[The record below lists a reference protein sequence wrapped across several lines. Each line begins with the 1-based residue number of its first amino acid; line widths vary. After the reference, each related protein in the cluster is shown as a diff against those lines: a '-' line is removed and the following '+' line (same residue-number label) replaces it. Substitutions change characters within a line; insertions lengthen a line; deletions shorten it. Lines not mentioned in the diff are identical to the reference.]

1 MARRQL
7 TGSFAA
13 VDTGLDP
20 EAANL
25 DLKTK
30 LSILKKALLAER
42 KKTQDLESRVGL
54 LEATV
59 QERDAK
65 MRELHLEKT
74 ELESALYKEKVK
86 GRDSSV
92 SSPTN
97 KAKITLEL
105 EAESYNQTL
114 SQEFHTL
121 KQQNVAQDREIAE
134 LQQEVK
140 ELNSALES
148 RDMNLSRVLKNYEE
162 TQSQLR
168 KQLEEAEKEL
178 CESRLAREE
187 AGEEVQRLGDESRT
201 MRSKLAHAQDEIMAL
216 SAVKTDMQQ
225 VIDSLNESLISHA
238 QNESLLAGK
247 LMEMKSL
254 LLEANSELK
263 FEAVKIN
270 KVIDREAKIALK
282 KDLTDEYIF
291 EIDQKSRKKTY
302 PASSIEDVS
311 VDPANPRRFSVRLQ
325 VLAM

>member
-1 MARRQL
+1 MAGRQL

-42 KKTQDLESRVGL
+42 KKTQDLESRISI

-65 MRELHLEKT
+65 MRELHGEKT
-74 ELESALYKEKVK
+74 ELESALYKEQVK
-86 GRDSSV
+86 GFDSGV

-97 KAKITLEL
+97 KAKITMEL
-105 EAESYNQTL
+105 EAEGYNQTL

-134 LQQEVK
+134 LQLEVK
-140 ELNSALES
+140 ELNSALEN
-148 RDMNLSRVLKNYEE
+148 RDMNLSRVLKDYEE

-168 KQLEEAEKEL
+168 TRLEEAEKQLSEN
-178 CESRLAREE
+178 RLAREE
-187 AGEEVQRLGDESRT
+187 AGDEVQRLAAEART
-201 MRSKLAHAQDEIMAL
+201 MKGKLAHAQDEVVAL

-238 QNESLLAGK
+238 QNEALLAGK

-254 LLEANSELK
+254 LQEANSELK

-282 KDLTDEYIF
+282 KDNTEVYIF
-291 EIDQKSRKKTY
+291 EIDQKSRKKRY
-302 PASSIEDVS
+302 LASSIEDVS

-325 VLAM
+325 VLTM

>member
-1 MARRQL
+1 MAGRQL

-42 KKTQDLESRVGL
+42 KKTQDLESRISI

-65 MRELHLEKT
+65 MRELHGEKT
-74 ELESALYKEKVK
+74 ELESALYKEQVK
-86 GRDSSV
+86 GFDSGV

-97 KAKITLEL
+97 KAKITMEL
-105 EAESYNQTL
+105 EAEGYNQTL

-134 LQQEVK
+134 LQLEVK
-140 ELNSALES
+140 ELNSALEN
-148 RDMNLSRVLKNYEE
+148 RDMNLSRVLKDYEE

-168 KQLEEAEKEL
+168 KRLEEAEKQLSEN
-178 CESRLAREE
+178 RLAREE
-187 AGEEVQRLGDESRT
+187 AGDEVQRLAVEART
-201 MRSKLAHAQDEIMAL
+201 MKGKLAHAQDEVVAL

-238 QNESLLAGK
+238 QNEALLAGK

-254 LLEANSELK
+254 LQEANSELK

-282 KDLTDEYIF
+282 KDNTEVYIF
-291 EIDQKSRKKTY
+291 EIDQKSRKKRY
-302 PASSIEDVS
+302 LASSIEDVS